1 MRSARPLADR
11 SLLAPWWLA
20 VLCIV
25 IWYLPPLPAV
35 AQPMVT
41 GDIVMAGQVAAPA
54 ELLELRDQSRLRVSI
69 NGMEKGISLDE
80 VCRWG
85 EAVPPKRFPVLLLT
99 DGSQIVFRRLERQKD
114 QLVIQSDLWES
125 ITIPESFVRGIV
137 TTSPGSNEN
146 WYTLLDRMNA
156 ATGRNDQVLLRD
168 RGWIEGIFQR
178 SDSEKDPLEEVA
190 TEQLRVDG
198 KDVAIPATNIEAIT
212 FSPVLTPL
220 TSTKSGAKVG
230 LKDGSL
236 LNCSQWRV
244 IQPGDYF
251 ELTLRCGI
259 SLKSLDQSSAF
270 TKSIHFLSNHPRQIT
285 FLSDKE
291 ASSYKHIDWLTNKWP
306 LGRDRDLMGR
316 RLQGK
321 QGTIEKGLAM
331 HATSQAAFRWD
342 KSPGQFLAAVKLAP
356 TAEPGL
362 TNRGNAI
369 AKVMALKAGKLETLY
384 TSAAIQVNSPPENI
398 SLSIDGAELIIL
410 IVDAGSDGTLGDH
423 VLWLDSRI
431 SK

>member
-1 MRSARPLADR
+1 MPNAQPLADR
-11 SLLAPWWLA
+11 SWL
-20 VLCIV
+20 VLWLPAFLCCFF
-25 IWYLPPLPAV
+25 WYLAQVTVAAQPAV
-35 AQPMVT
+35 TADLVL
-41 GDIVMAGQVAAPA
+41 AGQVAAPA
-54 ELLELRDQSRLRVSI
+54 ELLELRDQSSLRVSI
-69 NGMEKGISLDE
+69 NGIEKGISLDD

-99 DGSQIVFRRLERQKD
+99 DGSHIVFRRLERQKD

-125 ITIPESFVRGIV
+125 IAVPESFVRGIV
-137 TTSPGSNEN
+137 TTSPGSNES

-168 RGWIEGIFQR
+168 RGWIEGILQR
-178 SDSEKDPLEEVA
+178 SDGEKDPLEEVA

-198 KDVAIPATNIEAIT
+198 KDVAVPATNIEAIT

-244 IQPGDYF
+244 IQPGDYI

-270 TKSIHFLSNHPRQIT
+270 SKSIHFLSNQPRQIT

-362 TNRGNAI
+362 TNRGNAV

-384 TSAAIQVNSPPENI
+384 TSAAIQVNSPPESI
-398 SLSIDGAELIIL
+398 SLSIEGAELIIL